1 MVGEFEDNNLKG
13 IIPRAFDYIFEK
25 IKTSQQGDKSSK
37 YSVSI
42 AFIQIYLETIQD
54 LFEPSNQVRIREDPD
69 TGVYL
74 ENTMWIK
81 VNSTAQCAAA
91 FKRGEKNRVTECTR
105 MNAHSSRSHALLIAK
120 IEKNKDSLKYSLYT
134 CNESAFQIIFVFTIN
149 FAANFF

>member
-120 IEKNKDSLKYSLYT
+120 IEKNFSDSESNEHVMTKSNLYLVDLAGS
-134 CNESAFQIIFVFTIN
+134 E
-149 FAANFF
+149 

>member
-54 LFEPSNQVRIREDPD
+54 LFEPSIDFRGIPGVVRPW
-69 TGVYL
+69 GL
-74 ENTMWIK
+74 
-81 VNSTAQCAAA
+81 
-91 FKRGEKNRVTECTR
+91 
-105 MNAHSSRSHALLIAK
+105 SH
-120 IEKNKDSLKYSLYT
+120 
-134 CNESAFQIIFVFTIN
+134 FIFS
-149 FAANFF
+149 